1 MLGRTPT
8 PGGIVGSEPSDTRLE
23 TLQASV
29 ADKYEVLRELGRG
42 GMATVYLARDLA
54 HDRLIALKLLRAELS
69 GADAA
74 DRFLREIRILA
85 KLQHPNILSLYDSG
99 IIEVRGDPRL
109 PYFTMP
115 YVEGESLR
123 ERLKGDHRPTT
134 TEAVRIVREIADAL
148 AAAHAAGVVH
158 RDLKPEN
165 VLLSQGHAMVSDFG
179 IAKAMS
185 SSGHTSNVTGTGFVL
200 GTPAYM
206 APEQALGDPATDHRA
221 DLYSLGLIAYELFS
235 GAQPFGGLTPQ
246 QMLVAH
252 ATVLP
257 EPIGKRA
264 PTLDTAIGKLVMR
277 LLAKRPAD
285 RPATAMEV
293 VAELDTITAGGR
305 ARRPTVRRVSQ
316 VVAALAAL
324 VVLGAYAGSFITR
337 SRAQR
342 ASHDGSVAD
351 STAGPSVAV
360 LPFDNLSGDK
370 QQEYFSDGI
379 SDQITYVLSKVAG
392 LRVSPRA
399 PAFKFRGRGAELHEI
414 GDKLRVTHV
423 IEGSTLQA
431 GNRLRVNVQ
440 LINIASG
447 NADWSEVYERTMSDV
462 FQVQD
467 DIARAIVGALGARL
481 TAGGPTVV
489 AGAGTRSLEAFN
501 LYLKG
506 RYHYERRTEPDLLE
520 AETLFKQA
528 IAKDSLYARAYAGLS
543 DTYALL
549 GASGVTTRADAAQP
563 ARDAAATA
571 VRLDSTSAEAYTSL
585 GFVRLYYNWDWPGA
599 KQALERAIALNP
611 RYAPARYWHT
621 FSFVAARQ
629 LDSALGEARR
639 ATAIDA
645 SVFSG
650 IAVGWML
657 QAAGHH
663 KEAVAEFQ
671 KVLALDSTNVPA
683 QSRIAPSLVALGR
696 CDEALHAIT
705 FLQDVRYRFNG
716 ISIGYVLA
724 SCNRQPEARAV
735 AADLERRASELPTA
749 AEELVAVYAGLGE
762 MDKAFKWLERA
773 YADSSGPLYKL
784 RIEATFA
791 SLRSDPRFKAIAKKM
806 GLP

>member
-1 MLGRTPT
+1 MLDRTPT
-8 PGGIVGSEPSDTRLE
+8 SGGIVGPEPSDTRLE

-85 KLQHPNILSLYDSG
+85 KLQHPNILNLYDSG
-99 IIEVRGDPRL
+99 IIEVHGDPRL

-123 ERLKGDHRPTT
+123 ERLKGDQRPTT

-148 AAAHAAGVVH
+148 AAAHAAGIVH

-185 SSGHTSNVTGTGFVL
+185 SSVHAVNVTGTGFVL

-206 APEQALGDPATDHRA
+206 APEQALGDPAADHRA

-252 ATVLP
+252 ATVTP

-264 PTLDTAIGKLVMR
+264 PSLDPALGRLVMR

-285 RPATAMEV
+285 RPATAMKV
-293 VAELDTITAGGR
+293 VAELDAITAGGR

-316 VVAALAAL
+316 VVAALAAIA
-324 VVLGAYAGSFITR
+324 VLGAFSEWLVAR
-337 SRAQR
+337 SRDRRSSPETPA
-342 ASHDGSVAD
+342 AD
-351 STAGPSVAV
+351 AGGVSVAV
-360 LPFDNLSGDK
+360 LPFENRSGDK
-370 QQEYFSDGI
+370 QQEYLSDG
-379 SDQITYVLSKVAG
+379 LSEELMHALGKVV
-392 LRVSPRA
+392 RVSPRA
-399 PAFKFRGRGAELHEI
+399 ASFKFKGQGAELKTIREQLH
-414 GDKLRVTHV
+414 VTHV
-423 IEGSTLQA
+423 IDGNVRQS
-431 GNRLRVNVQ
+431 GNRIRVLVQ
-440 LINIASG
+440 LINVATG
-447 NADWSEVYERTMSDV
+447 NTDWSDEYERSMSDV
-462 FQVQD
+462 FDMQD
-467 DIARAIVGALGARL
+467 NITRAIVGALRVRL
-481 TAGGPTVV
+481 TGG
-489 AGAGTRSLEAFN
+489 AMAHLEGSGTKSVEAFE
-501 LYLKG
+501 LYIKG
-506 RYHYERRTEPDLLE
+506 RYAYERRTEPDLLE
-520 AETLFKQA
+520 AEALFKRA

-543 DTYALL
+543 DTYTAL
-549 GASGVTTRADAAQP
+549 GIAGISTRAAAAQP
-563 ARDAAATA
+563 ARDAATKA
-571 VRLDSTSAEAYTSL
+571 VALDSTSAEAYTSL
-585 GFVRLYYNWDWPGA
+585 GFVRLYYDWDWARA
-599 KQALERAIALNP
+599 KQALEHAIVLNR

-621 FSFVAARQ
+621 FYFIAAGQ
-629 LDSALGEARR
+629 LDSALDEARR
-639 ATAIDA
+639 GTAIDPSGA
-645 SVFSG
+645 MG

-657 QAAGHH
+657 QAAGRH

-671 KVLALDSTNVPA
+671 KVLAQDSTNIPA
-683 QSRIAPSLVALGR
+683 RSRIAPSWVALGR
-696 CDEALHAIT
+696 CDSALHAIT
-705 FLQDVRYRFNG
+705 FLRAARYRFNG
-716 ISIGYVLA
+716 LPIGYVLA
-724 SCNRQPEARAV
+724 SCNRQADARAV
-735 AADLERRASELPTA
+735 AADLEQRASELPMA

-762 MDKAFKWLERA
+762 KDKAFQWLERA

-784 RIEATFA
+784 RIEPTFA
-791 SLRSDPRFKAIAKKM
+791 SLRSDPHFTAIVKRM
-806 GLP
+806 RLP